1 MIEPGDE
8 GGEAQPAL
16 VTVDPIMVTSGAHS
30 DQWSVFSIESSCLL
44 VKAMSAE
51 YRIEPA
57 GHQFTIID
65 AAGNQVGIY
74 PTEETARQAME
85 RRRKQDAMLETAK
98 LLLEN
103 AVKAQMQIHGVDHD
117 TALYWIRIA
126 SEVK

>member
-1 MIEPGDE
+1 
-8 GGEAQPAL
+8 
-16 VTVDPIMVTSGAHS
+16 MVRANETCLCPRPPLEYSR
-30 DQWSVFSIESSCLL
+30 LL

-74 PTEETARQAME
+74 PTEELARKAVE
-85 RRRKQDAMLETAK
+85 RRSKQDAMLETAK

-103 AVKAQMQIHGVDHD
+103 AVKAHMQIHGVDHD

-126 SEVK
+126 SEMK

>member
-1 MIEPGDE
+1 MGTRLCLCPRPPLEY
-8 GGEAQPAL
+8 
-16 VTVDPIMVTSGAHS
+16 SR
-30 DQWSVFSIESSCLL
+30 LL

-74 PTEETARQAME
+74 PTEEVARQAVE

-98 LLLEN
+98 LFLDT
-103 AVKAQMQIHGVDHD
+103 AVKGLMQIHGVDRD
-117 TALYWIRIA
+117 TALYWIRSA
-126 SEVK
+126 SEMK

>member
-1 MIEPGDE
+1 MR
-8 GGEAQPAL
+8 
-16 VTVDPIMVTSGAHS
+16 
-30 DQWSVFSIESSCLL
+30 
-44 VKAMSAE
+44 AE
-51 YRIEPA
+51 YRIESA

-65 AAGNQVGIY
+65 AVGNQVGIY
-74 PTEETARQAME
+74 PTEEAAQQAVE

-103 AVKAQMQIHGVDHD
+103 AVKAHMQIHDIDHD